1 MESVH
6 FGTTDDLPTD
16 LIHYIVSHYK
26 KTTRP
31 MNDNTAQRDESEP
44 KSDPVDQNISPI
56 YANYVLGVLFI
67 VYVFNFIDRQV
78 LSVFIGPIKDE
89 FGASD
94 TQMGLLAG
102 FAFALLY
109 TFAGIPIAR
118 LADKGNRRNIIAIGL
133 AVWSAMTV
141 ACGFA
146 RNFAQLAL
154 ARILVGI
161 GEAAGSPPSHSMIAD
176 YFSMDRR
183 ATALAIYTSGAF
195 VGSALAY
202 LGGGY
207 LREYFDWRT
216 AFIVVGAPGLLVAV
230 LVRFTVREPLRGISE
245 RRTEETSDITLVDTL
260 KYLVRSRSWVLM
272 MTGFS
277 LVSIASYAILIWGYE
292 FYGRVHQ
299 LPPIT
304 IGNWMGLIVGI
315 GGSVGTILGG
325 RVVDTLGKKR
335 ASRGLRVPVLITMT
349 GFPLGIY
356 SLLAESATHSLWTLG
371 PFYLLLN
378 VYLAAMYSNNQNL
391 ARLQMRATAA
401 AIMLFIVNIVGAGAG
416 PLIVGALSDAFTAE
430 HGNNSIRY
438 ALVYTLVL
446 GAIGSLIIL
455 YAGRT
460 LDADLDRART

>member
-1 MESVH
+1 MQNRDTRA
-6 FGTTDDLPTD
+6 TTPR
-16 LIHYIVSHYK
+16 SH
-26 KTTRP
+26 
-31 MNDNTAQRDESEP
+31 ESEP
-44 KSDPVDQNISPI
+44 DISTA
-56 YANYVLGVLFI
+56 YSNYVLGVLFL

-78 LSVFIGPIKDE
+78 LSVFIGPIKEE
-89 FGASD
+89 FGATD

-118 LADKGNRRNIIAIGL
+118 LADRGNRRNIIAIGL
-133 AVWSAMTV
+133 TVWSAMTV
-141 ACGFA
+141 ACGMTRSFV
-146 RNFAQLAL
+146 QLAV
-154 ARILVGI
+154 ARVLVGI
-161 GEAAGSPPSHSMIAD
+161 GEAAGSPPSHSLIAD

-183 ATALAIYTSGAF
+183 ATALAIYTTGAF

-216 AFIVVGAPGLLVAV
+216 AFIVVGAPGLLLAL
-230 LVRFTVREPLRGISE
+230 LVRFTVREPLRGQSE
-245 RRTEETSDITLVDTL
+245 QRTGTEESMTLGETL
-260 KYLVRSRSWVLM
+260 GYLARSRSWVLM

-277 LVSIASYAILIWGYE
+277 LVSITSYAILMWGYE
-292 FYGRVHQ
+292 FYGRVHE
-299 LPPIT
+299 LAPIT
-304 IGNWMGLIVGI
+304 IGNWMGAIVGI

-325 RVVDTLGKKR
+325 RLVDALGKDR
-335 ASRGLRVPVLITMT
+335 ASRGVQVSVLVTMT

-356 SLLAESATHSLWTLG
+356 ALLAESAMHSLWALG

-416 PLIVGALSDAFTAE
+416 PLIVGALSDFFAPDY
-430 HGNNSIRY
+430 GVDSIRY
-438 ALVYTLVL
+438 ALVCSVLL
-446 GAIGSLIIL
+446 GALGSMIIM
-455 YAGRT
+455 YSART
-460 LDADLDRART
+460 LDTDLQRARE

>member
-1 MESVH
+1 MNLT
-6 FGTTDDLPTD
+6 TTDDPPID
-16 LIHYIVSHYK
+16 LIHYVDSQHQKIH
-26 KTTRP
+26 P
-31 MNDNTAQRDESEP
+31 MSNKNAQQE
-44 KSDPVDQNISPI
+44 KSALGCEQVDQKTSPV

-78 LSVFIGPIKDE
+78 LSVFIGPIKEE
-89 FGASD
+89 FGAND

-118 LADKGNRRNIIAIGL
+118 LADKGNRRDIIAIGL

-146 RNFAQLAL
+146 RSFAQLAL
-154 ARILVGI
+154 ARVLVGI

-195 VGSALAY
+195 VGSAFAY

-216 AFIVVGAPGLLVAV
+216 AFIVVGAPGLLIAL

-245 RRTEETSDITLVDTL
+245 QRTDDKTTTTLGATL
-260 KYLVRSRSWVLM
+260 RYLVRSRSWVLM

-292 FYGRVHQ
+292 FYERIHQ
-299 LPPIT
+299 LAPIT

-325 RVVDTLGKKR
+325 RIVDILGRER
-335 ASRGLRVPVLITMT
+335 ASRGMRASVLVTMT

-356 SLLAESATHSLWTLG
+356 ALLAESTIHSLWALG
-371 PFYLLLN
+371 PFYFLLN

-391 ARLQMRATAA
+391 AKLQMRATAA

-416 PLIVGALSDAFTAE
+416 PLIVGALSDAFAAE
-430 HGNNSIRY
+430 HGINSIRY
-438 ALVYTLVL
+438 ALVCSLLL
-446 GAIGSLIIL
+446 GAVGSIIIFC
-455 YAGRT
+455 AGRT
-460 LDADLDRART
+460 LDADLERAQK

>member
-1 MESVH
+1 MQDKN
-6 FGTTDDLPTD
+6 TTDRTENHPG
-16 LIHYIVSHYK
+16 S
-26 KTTRP
+26 
-31 MNDNTAQRDESEP
+31 
-44 KSDPVDQNISPI
+44 SPA

-78 LSVFIGPIKDE
+78 LSVFIGPIKEE

-118 LADKGNRRNIIAIGL
+118 LADRSNRRNIIAIGL

-141 ACGFA
+141 ACG
-146 RNFAQLAL
+146 L
-154 ARILVGI
+154 ARSFVHLASARVLVGI
-161 GEAAGSPPSHSMIAD
+161 GEAAGSPPSHSLIAD
-176 YFSMDRR
+176 YFALDRR

-216 AFIVVGAPGLLVAV
+216 AFIVVGAPGLLIAL

-245 RRTEETSDITLVDTL
+245 SRAATEANSTFGETL
-260 KYLVRSRSWVLM
+260 KYLVRSRAWVLM

-277 LVSIASYAILIWGYE
+277 LISITSYAILMWGYE
-292 FYGRVHQ
+292 FYGRIHA
-299 LPPIT
+299 LSPIT
-304 IGNWMGLIVGI
+304 IGNWMGVIVGV
-315 GGSVGTILGG
+315 GGSAGTVLGG
-325 RVVDTLGKKR
+325 RLMDTLGKAR
-335 ASRGLRVPVLITMT
+335 ASRGLRVTVLVTMC
-349 GFPLGIY
+349 GFPLGVY
-356 SLLAESATHSLWTLG
+356 ALLAESTAHSLWCLG

-391 ARLQMRATAA
+391 ARLEMRATAA

-416 PLIVGALSDAFTAE
+416 PLIVGALSDFFAPE
-430 HGNNSIRY
+430 HGVNSIRY
-438 ALVYTLVL
+438 ALVCSVIL
-446 GAIGSLIIL
+446 GALGSAIIL
-455 YAGRT
+455 LAGDT
-460 LDADLDRART
+460 LDADLKRAHA